1 MKIRSKIFL
10 VVLPLIILPLCISQA
25 ASYSA
30 AVRGIDRAA
39 REFFNFKIAELQKY
53 AENQWALLVENGYA
67 GRPGMV
73 EAAQGAVEIYARS
86 IIAGDTEIIFAVNE
100 AGDLVMGTSAL
111 EILPEERAA
120 LLERLGDENPG
131 LIQARVGGK
140 DRILRSF
147 WFTPFGWYISLSEE
161 RDSFYREAD
170 AITVLTIIAAA
181 AASAAAVLLLIFFS
195 RFLTNPLARIVKAMN
210 TVIGSADLSERVE
223 VEYQDET
230 GELAHTFNRMLT
242 ELERAWAEIKRYAFQ
257 AVLAG
262 KKEQR
267 IRSIFQ
273 KYVPR
278 NVIEEFFSSPDPNM
292 LRGKNTSLAILF
304 SDIRG
309 FTTISEDYADAPDRL
324 VESLNRYFSGQ
335 VDIIMN
341 RDGIVDKY
349 IGDAIMAFWG
359 APVQQDSDALQSVLA
374 ALEMIDGLDNFN
386 KTQRQLGLKEFRIG
400 VGINYGLVTV
410 GNIGSERK
418 MDYTVIGDN
427 VNLASRM
434 EGLTKTY
441 QSELLITQS
450 LYEELEKLK
459 SADGDAAASGRA
471 ALESLGF
478 RLLDTVAVKGKTQG
492 VKIYTVKRNL
502 DPREQQA
509 WDIHNQGM
517 EHYYRRQF
525 REAAEKFRDV
535 VVLFPNDFNAR
546 NLFGRSKT
554 YLTNP
559 PPPDWNGVEV
569 MQTK

>member
-1 MKIRSKIFL
+1 MKIRIKIFL

-30 AVRGIDRAA
+30 AIRGVDRAA
-39 REFFNFKIAELQKY
+39 RDFFNFKIAELQKY
-53 AENQWALLVENGYA
+53 AENQWSLLVENGYA
-67 GRPGMV
+67 GRSDMV
-73 EAAQGAVEIYARS
+73 EAAQNAVEIYAQS
-86 IIAGDTEIIFAVNE
+86 VIVSTTEIIFAVNA
-100 AGDLVMGTSAL
+100 AGDIVMGTSSL
-111 EILPEERAA
+111 EFSPGEKDA
-120 LLERLGDENPG
+120 LLNLLGDENPG
-131 LIQARVGGK
+131 MLQTRIGGK
-140 DRILRSF
+140 DRIFRSF
-147 WFTPFGWYISLSEE
+147 WFTPFGWHVVLSEE
-161 RDSFYREAD
+161 RNSFYRDID
-170 AITVLTIIAAA
+170 AITFVTIITAGC
-181 AASAAAVLLLIFFS
+181 ASVGAILLLIFFS
-195 RFLTNPLARIVKAMN
+195 RFLTSPLARMVTAMN
-210 TVIGSADLSERVE
+210 KIISSSDLSERVE
-223 VEYQDET
+223 VEYRDET
-230 GELAHTFNRMLT
+230 GELAYTFNRMT
-242 ELERAWAEIKRYAFQ
+242 AELERAWADIKRYAFQ

-267 IRSIFQ
+267 IRNIFQ
-273 KYVPR
+273 KYVPQ

-292 LRGKNTSLAILF
+292 LRGKNASLAILF

-309 FTTISEDYADAPDRL
+309 FTTISEDYADTPDRL

-341 RDGIVDKY
+341 RNGIVDKY

-359 APVQQDSDALQSVLA
+359 APVRQDTDALQAVLA
-374 ALEMIDGLDNFN
+374 ALEMIDALDRFN
-386 KTQRQLGLKEFRIG
+386 ETQRRLGLKEFHIG

-450 LYEELEKLK
+450 LYEELRKPEQ
-459 SADGDAAASGRA
+459 AGAA
-471 ALESLGF
+471 ESLRF

-502 DPREQQA
+502 DDREGQA
-509 WDIHNQGM
+509 WELHNQGM
-517 EHYYRRQF
+517 ACYYRRQF
-525 REAAEKFRDV
+525 REAAEKFREA
-535 VVLFPNDFNAR
+535 VVLFPGDSNAR
-546 NLFGRSKT
+546 GLFNRCKS
-554 YLTNP
+554 YLTSP

-569 MQTK
+569 MQSK

>member
-1 MKIRSKIFL
+1 MRIRTKIFL
-10 VVLPLIILPLCISQA
+10 VVLPLVILPLCISQS

-30 AVRGIDRAA
+30 AIRGIDGAA
-39 REFFNFKIAELQKY
+39 RDFFDFKIGELQKY

-67 GRPGMV
+67 GRKDMV
-73 EAAQGAVEIYARS
+73 EAAQNAVKLYAES
-86 IIAGDTEIIFAVNE
+86 IILSDTEIIFAVDG
-100 AGDLVMGTSAL
+100 AGDLTMGTAAL
-111 EILPEERAA
+111 EFLPGEKET
-120 LLERLGDENPG
+120 LLGFLKDENS
-131 LIQARVGGK
+131 LMIRARIGGK
-140 DRILRSF
+140 ERMLRSF
-147 WFTPFGWYISLSEE
+147 WFTPFGWYFAISEE

-170 AITVLTIIAAA
+170 FITFLTLIAAGSAAA
-181 AASAAAVLLLIFFS
+181 AAILLLVIFS
-195 RFLTNPLARIVKAMN
+195 RFLTGPLARIVRAMN
-210 TVIGSADLSERVE
+210 AVISSSDLSQRVE

-230 GELAHTFNRMLT
+230 GELAHSFNRMT
-242 ELERAWAEIKRYAFQ
+242 AELERAWGEIKHYAFQ

-267 IRSIFQ
+267 IRNIFQ
-273 KYVPR
+273 KYVPQ

-292 LRGKNTSLAILF
+292 LRGKNASLAILF

-309 FTTISEDYADAPDRL
+309 FTTISESYADSPDRL

-341 RDGIVDKY
+341 RNGIVDKY

-359 APVQQDSDALQSVLA
+359 APVQHGDDALQAVLA
-374 ALEMIDGLDNFN
+374 ALEMIDALADFN
-386 KTQRQLGLKEFRIG
+386 ETQRRLGLREFHIG
-400 VGINYGLVTV
+400 VGINYGLATV

-441 QSELLITQS
+441 QSELLITGS
-450 LYEELEKLK
+450 LYEELREP
-459 SADGDAAASGRA
+459 ARA
-471 ALESLGF
+471 AESLRF

-492 VKIYTVKRNL
+492 VRIYAVRRNL
-502 DPREQQA
+502 NPREEKA
-509 WDIHNQGM
+509 WELHNQGM
-517 EHYYRRQF
+517 GCYYRRQF
-525 REAAEKFRDV
+525 REAAEKFRDAV
-535 VVLFPNDFNAR
+535 TMFPGDINAR
-546 NLFGRSKT
+546 NLFGRCKAC
-554 YLTNP
+554 LTSP

>member
-1 MKIRSKIFL
+1 MKIRTKIFL
-10 VVLPLIILPLCISQA
+10 VILPLVILPLCISQT

-30 AVRGIDRAA
+30 AIRGIDRAA
-39 REFFNFKIAELQKY
+39 RDFFDFKIGELQKY

-67 GRPGMV
+67 GRKDMV
-73 EAAQGAVEIYARS
+73 EAARNAVKIYAES
-86 IIAGDTEIIFAVNE
+86 IILSDTEIIFAVDKE
-100 AGDLVMGTSAL
+100 GSLAMGTSAL
-111 EILPEERAA
+111 EFLPGERET
-120 LLERLGDENPG
+120 LLGFLENENP
-131 LIQARVGGK
+131 LMIRARIGGK
-140 DRILRSF
+140 DRIIRSF
-147 WFTPFGWYISLSEE
+147 WFTPFGWHLAISEE

-170 AITVLTIIAAA
+170 SITFLTLITAGSAA
-181 AASAAAVLLLIFFS
+181 AAAVLLLVVFS

-210 TVIGSADLSERVE
+210 AVTSSSDLSQRVD

-230 GELAHTFNRMLT
+230 GELAHTFNRMT
-242 ELERAWAEIKRYAFQ
+242 AELERAWGEIKRYAFQ

-267 IRSIFQ
+267 IRNIFQ
-273 KYVPR
+273 KYVPQ

-292 LRGKNTSLAILF
+292 LRGKNVTLAILF

-309 FTTISEDYADAPDRL
+309 FTTISESYADAPDRL

-341 RDGIVDKY
+341 RNGIVDKY

-359 APVQQDSDALQSVLA
+359 APVKRDDDALQPVLA
-374 ALEMIDGLDNFN
+374 ALEMIDALAGFN
-386 KTQRQLGLKEFRIG
+386 ETQRRLGLKEFHIG
-400 VGINYGLVTV
+400 VGINYGLATV

-441 QSELLITQS
+441 QSELLITES
-450 LYEELEKLK
+450 LYEELRKPGQ
-459 SADGDAAASGRA
+459 AGG
-471 ALESLGF
+471 ESLAF

-502 DPREQQA
+502 DDREEKA
-509 WDIHNQGM
+509 WELHNQGM
-517 EHYYRRQF
+517 DCYYRRQF
-525 REAAEKFRDV
+525 REAAEKFREV
-535 VVLFPNDFNAR
+535 VTLFPGDSNAR
-546 NLFGRSKT
+546 NLFGRCKAC
-554 YLTNP
+554 LTSP

-569 MQTK
+569 MQSK